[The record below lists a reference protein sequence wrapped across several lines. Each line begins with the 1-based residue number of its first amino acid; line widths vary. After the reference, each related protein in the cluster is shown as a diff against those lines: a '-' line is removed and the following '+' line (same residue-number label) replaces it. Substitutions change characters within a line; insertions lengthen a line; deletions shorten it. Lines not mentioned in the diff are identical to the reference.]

1 MKRIAVL
8 AGGSSSEA
16 AISLKSAKVVAQH
29 IDNKKYNVELIT
41 LTDKNWKTESGFI
54 IDKNDFSYLNND
66 EKIKFDGV
74 VIMIHGTPGE
84 DGKLQGYF
92 DMLNIPYVGC
102 NQLASSIT
110 FNKWT
115 CNTLLKAGGFNV
127 ARSIVLRSNK
137 EHYNPLDF
145 YNEIGLPMFI
155 KPNNGG
161 SSFGV
166 SKVKTINEIGK
177 AIDDA
182 FKEGSEVIIES
193 AIEGKEYTC
202 GVYKHKKEIKALPIT
217 EIISD
222 SEFFD
227 YAAKY
232 EGKSKEIT
240 PARLDETTTVKL
252 QNMCCEAYKYLH
264 LGGFV
269 RIDFMYNG
277 NEAFIIEINTVPG
290 MSEQSIIP
298 QQVRANGM
306 DLTEFITAFIDELFD
321 Q

>member
-1 MKRIAVL
+1 MAYI
-8 AGGSSSEA
+8 
-16 AISLKSAKVVAQH
+16 
-29 IDNKKYNVELIT
+29 
-41 LTDKNWKTESGFI
+41 
-54 IDKNDFSYLNND
+54 
-66 EKIKFDGV
+66 
-74 VIMIHGTPGE
+74 
-84 DGKLQGYF
+84 
-92 DMLNIPYVGC
+92 GC

-137 EHYNPLDF
+137 EHFNPLDF

-252 QNMCCEAYKYLH
+252 QYMCCEAYKYLH